1 MRVPW
6 TSISSHDAV
15 VEAKVKL
22 VTMDDLDREQLSMLK
37 STFDAFDVD
46 RKGYIEAD
54 MIGTVMDMLGT
65 HVSADELDKII
76 TEIDEDS
83 NGEISFEEFANLA
96 ARFLVEDDED
106 TEAIQVELKGA
117 FRLYDREGNG
127 FITTD
132 VLREILRELDEKLSE
147 DDLDNIIDEIDT
159 DGSGTVDWEVT
170 TQYDADDKL
179 PLDYQTY
186 KKLGI
191 SKDQLKTLKS
201 IFDSFDLEAKGEISV
216 DMIGQILDMLGHR
229 QSPEELAAVVKEIDE
244 DGNGVMSFEE
254 FANLAAKFLIEEEED
269 TEAILRELKD
279 AFRLYDRDG
288 LGYIT
293 VDLLRDI
300 LKELEPTLSPSD
312 LNEMIKEID
321 TDNSGTVDWEGEL
334 FC

>member
-6 TSISSHDAV
+6 TSIPLHDSV

-22 VTMDDLDREQLSMLK
+22 MTMEDLDREQLSMLK

-159 DGSGTVDWEVT
+159 DGSGT
-170 TQYDADDKL
+170 DADDKL
-179 PLDYQTY
+179 PLDYQTF

-229 QSPEELAAVVKEIDE
+229 QSPEELAV
-244 DGNGVMSFEE
+244 
-254 FANLAAKFLIEEEED
+254 
-269 TEAILRELKD
+269 
-279 AFRLYDRDG
+279 G

-321 TDNSGTVDWEGEL
+321 TDNSGTVDWEGKL
-334 FC
+334 F

>member
-1 MRVPW
+1 M
-6 TSISSHDAV
+6 
-15 VEAKVKL
+15 
-22 VTMDDLDREQLSMLK
+22 
-37 STFDAFDVD
+37 
-46 RKGYIEAD
+46 G
-54 MIGTVMDMLGT
+54 
-65 HVSADELDKII
+65 
-76 TEIDEDS
+76 DS
-83 NGEISFEEFANLA
+83 
-96 ARFLVEDDED
+96 
-106 TEAIQVELKGA
+106 
-117 FRLYDREGNG
+117 
-127 FITTD
+127 
-132 VLREILRELDEKLSE
+132 
-147 DDLDNIIDEIDT
+147 
-159 DGSGTVDWEVT
+159 
-170 TQYDADDKL
+170 DDKL
-179 PLDYQTY
+179 PLDYQTF

-201 IFDSFDLEAKGEISV
+201 IFDSFDLEAKGEINV

-229 QSPEELAAVVKEIDE
+229 QTPEELAAVVKEIDE

-321 TDNSGTVDWEGEL
+321 TDNSGTVDWEEFKAMMIG
-334 FC
+334 